1 MSIFQ
6 ATSDLTIE
14 LDQAT
19 FRRTYIG
26 VDLGKKHDH
35 TVIVVL
41 VKLDEKFQ
49 TLFIKQFKLGAEYAS
64 IIGYLKALSTRLDQG
79 GKVVRVCVDQ
89 TGSEY
94 FVEDLRKVVPV
105 PIEGVMLSLPKKQE
119 VLGNLRMMMQQH
131 KIEWPYDPDLI
142 TEIHVERYQLT
153 KSGQTQFSHPDGTH
167 DDRLWALALAAYATR
182 RGIKFD
188 YEPQLGFG
196 KVMKDR
202 KV

>member
-1 MSIFQ
+1 MSISQ
-6 ATSDLTIE
+6 VASGLPLESDP
-14 LDQAT
+14 AT

-35 TVIVVL
+35 TVIVILAKVE
-41 VKLDEKFQ
+41 EKFQ
-49 TLFIKQFKLGAEYAS
+49 AFFVKQFKLGTEYAS
-64 IIGYLKALSTRLDQG
+64 IIGYLKALVSRLTQG
-79 GKVVRVCVDQ
+79 GKVVRICIDQ

-94 FVEDLRKVVPV
+94 FVEDLRKIVNV

-119 VLGNLRMMMQQH
+119 VLGNLRMMMQQQR
-131 KIEWPYDPDLI
+131 IEWPYDPDLI

-153 KSGQTQFSHPDGTH
+153 KSGQTQFSHPEGTH

-182 RGIKFD
+182 RGICFD
-188 YEPQLGFG
+188 YVPQLGFG

-202 KV
+202 KI